1 MDYTQYLGRCLLLFF
16 IAIFLDAVGLILF
29 FLGIFAPF
37 SFWDVLVFSG
47 PIIIFLS
54 LFFWIFWY
62 MGNLEVAV
70 DDFLPKTR

>member
-1 MDYTQYLGRCLLLFF
+1 MGYTQYLGRCLLFFF
-16 IAIFLDAVGLILF
+16 IAIFLDAVGLIVF

-37 SFWDVLVFSG
+37 SFWDFLVFSG

-62 MGNLEVAV
+62 VGNLEVAV
-70 DDFLPKTR
+70 DDFLPK